1 MEKPKV
7 SKKILVGGVFFLA
20 QTLLTGCDTG
30 PEPKALKNPGTH
42 GEWEIENDMA
52 DKPAGVMTEVAEV
65 APESFRIVNEYPSRT
80 TGVVVNRL
88 NGMRETIP
96 AENLEAIM
104 GPPGQQPG
112 GYGLGSVLA
121 SGLAGY
127 MLGRNTSLNPAV
139 YKNTDLFAQSLANR
153 ELIERRLKEEEDK
166 RPGWSGRSYYYGYGR
181 RYDGRDH
188 TLRSPD
194 GSVKTAKAS
203 TGFFSRFTSSM
214 RSFSG

>member
-1 MEKPKV
+1 MEKPRI
-7 SKKILVGGVFFLA
+7 SKKIVVGGVFFLA
-20 QTLLTGCDTG
+20 QTLLSGCDSG
-30 PEPKALKNPGTH
+30 PEPKAIKNPGTH
-42 GEWEIENDMA
+42 AEWEIENDMA

-80 TGVVVNRL
+80 TGVVVSRL
-88 NGMRETIP
+88 NGLRETIP
-96 AENLEAIM
+96 AENIEALM

-127 MLGRNTSLNPAV
+127 MMGRNTSLNPAV
-139 YKNTDLFAQSLANR
+139 YRNSDLYAQSLANR

-166 RPGWSGRSYYYGYGR
+166 RPGWSGRSYYYGYGG

-188 TLRSPD
+188 TLRNPD
-194 GSVKTAKAS
+194 GSTRTVAAR
-203 TGFFSRFTSSM
+203 TGFFTRFTSSM

>member
-7 SKKILVGGVFFLA
+7 GKKILVGGVFFLA
-20 QTLLTGCDTG
+20 QTLLTGCDSG

-42 GEWEIENDMA
+42 AEWEIENDMA

-88 NGMRETIP
+88 NGMKETIP

-112 GYGLGSVLA
+112 GYTLGPVLA
-121 SGLAGY
+121 SGLVGY
-127 MLGRNTSLNPAV
+127 MMGRNTSLNPAV
-139 YKNTDLFAQSLANR
+139 YRNPDLYAQSLANR

-194 GSVKTAKAS
+194 GAVKTSKAS

-214 RSFSG
+214 RGFSG